1 MKSRFFGASSYDD
14 DFDDEEAGDMSGFI
28 SDMNPPQPPVIE
40 RKRSK
45 PSGEGLGNMASRS
58 VPPPQSNI
66 GYTIPVV
73 SRATLNTGS
82 PWNPLW
88 AHDETLGPNIVPVA
102 LKTAGIA
109 GIFAGAVYSAG
120 SRSIKGFGGK
130 MIVGGTAAYLHPALG
145 LGHGAI
151 SNLMG
156 DRANWQIWGTSLLT
170 QGIGGYVF
178 YRILKM

>member
-1 MKSRFFGASSYDD
+1 MKARHFGASSYDD
-14 DFDDEEAGDMSGFI
+14 EYDEEEAMDMSGFI
-28 SDMNPPQPPVIE
+28 GSTTAEQPPVIE

-45 PSGEGLGNMASRS
+45 SSGEGLGNMASRS

-73 SRATLNTGS
+73 TNAADNSGS

-88 AHDETLGPNIVPVA
+88 AHDDTLGPNIVPVA

-109 GIFAGAVYSAG
+109 GMFAGAVYSAG
-120 SRSIKGFGGK
+120 SRSITGFGGK

-178 YRILKM
+178 YKILKR

>member
-1 MKSRFFGASSYDD
+1 MKARFFGASSYDD
-14 DFDDEEAGDMSGFI
+14 DFDDGEAMDMSGFVG
-28 SDMNPPQPPVIE
+28 DTTPPQPPVVE

-66 GYTIPVV
+66 GYTVPIV
-73 SRATLNTGS
+73 SNAADNSGS

-88 AHDETLGPNIVPVA
+88 AHDETLGPNIIPVA